1 MKKHLQLPPVLI
13 ICIFCIF
20 PFITG
25 LSQPYQDY
33 LGDFG
38 ISKRVISDF
47 ITDCCK
53 YGYNAIQDTQGSN
66 QEVYKRFLFHYSKA
80 RGPAY
85 SNAAGFSPVHPLMR
99 LAPKL
104 SERRMKRYRDPGTR
118 FRTAELRKKDTL
130 GTHRRPF
137 FLFRPRN
144 GRNAKRSE
152 Q

>member
-85 SNAAGFSPVHPLMR
+85 SNAAG
-99 LAPKL
+99 
-104 SERRMKRYRDPGTR
+104 GTR